1 LALTLR
7 DPRLHAYRPDLADL
21 RLKGLVEA
29 ERFVEGRPA
38 TVSAPVAD
46 MRAAPRPDSGINTQ
60 LLRGDTVTVFEKSEG
75 FAWVQSD
82 FDEYVGYVAEADL
95 SPTGP
100 QPTHRVIVPRTFV
113 YPGPDLRLPRMEVL
127 SLGSELS
134 VLVTAETR
142 GTRYAQLDSGGW
154 AVESHLGAK
163 DLFASDYVA
172 IAESLISTPYLWGGT
187 SAFGIDC
194 SGLVQLSLRL
204 AGRSAPRDSD
214 MQAGRLGLALEP
226 DPDYQNLLRG
236 DLVFWKGH
244 VAIMTDPETIIH
256 ATGSTMMVT
265 REPLKDA
272 IDRIRKFYG
281 DPTGFRRPEPA

>member
-1 LALTLR
+1 MTLR

-46 MRAAPRPDSGINTQ
+46 MRAASRPDSGINTQ
-60 LLRGDTVTVFEKSEG
+60 LLRGDTVTVFDTSEG
-75 FAWVQSD
+75 YAWVQAD
-82 FDEYVGYVAEADL
+82 FDGYVGYLAEGDL
-95 SPTGP
+95 SPTGS
-100 QPTHRVIVPRTFV
+100 QPTHRVIVPRTFL
-113 YPGPDLRLPRMEVL
+113 YPGPDLRFPRIEAL
-127 SLGSELS
+127 TIGSELG
-134 VLVTAETR
+134 VLATAETR

-154 AVESHLGAK
+154 VVESHLGAK
-163 DLFASDYVA
+163 DSFASDYVA
-172 IAESLISTPYLWGGT
+172 IAETLLNTPYLWGGT

-194 SGLVQLSLRL
+194 SGLVQLSQRL

-214 MQAGRLGLALEP
+214 MQANGLGSPLEP
-226 DPDYQNLLRG
+226 GPDYRNLSRG

-265 REPLKDA
+265 REPLKEA
-272 IDRIRKFYG
+272 IERIRRFYG
-281 DPTGFRRPEPA
+281 DPTGFRRPELA